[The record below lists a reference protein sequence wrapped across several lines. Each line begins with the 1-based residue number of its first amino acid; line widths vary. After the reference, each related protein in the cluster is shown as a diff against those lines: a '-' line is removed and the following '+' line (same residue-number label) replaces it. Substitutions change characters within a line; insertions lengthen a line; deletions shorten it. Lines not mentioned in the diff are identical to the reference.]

1 MSTYYSFYLGA
12 RDDAGKM
19 CVVGPY
25 YYNVKAGETKLG
37 TLFETSQSFIDD
49 DVFRNTMDMLNVD
62 EVAEKDLDRLTYEP
76 YFEDRPRVSNTYY
89 ASLSDFHKI
98 AGKNNGGLYMG
109 YVCMADMKYIIEED
123 YQLLSR
129 YDVDLVSADVVAEM
143 APEDRRKYVKV
154 AFTAISDASYIAAWV
169 VKAAESLLMYEYGKD
184 KDRYYV
190 LMTWG

>member
-37 TLFETSQSFIDD
+37 TLFETSRSFIDD
-49 DVFRNTMDMLNVD
+49 DVFMGTMNPLNVD
-62 EVAEKDLDRLTYEP
+62 EIAEKDLDRLSFEP
-76 YFEDRPRVSNTYY
+76 IFENESRVSNTYY
-89 ASLSDFHKI
+89 ASLSDFHAI
-98 AGKNNGGLYMG
+98 ANKNNNGLYIG

-123 YQLLSR
+123 YRLLNR

-143 APEDRRKYVKV
+143 TPEDRRKYGKIV
-154 AFTAISDASYIAAWV
+154 FTAISDASYIANLV
-169 VKAAESLLMYEYGKD
+169 VKAAESLLEHEYGKD
-184 KDRYYV
+184 KDRYCI
-190 LMTWG
+190 LMTRR

>member
-25 YYNVKAGETKLG
+25 YYSVKAGETKLG

-49 DVFRNTMDMLNVD
+49 DVFRNTMDLLGAD
-62 EVAEKDLDRLTYEP
+62 EVAEKDLDRLSYEP
-76 YFEDRPRVSNTYY
+76 WYKDQPRVSNTYY
-89 ASLSDFHKI
+89 APLSDFHAI
-98 AGKNNGGLYMG
+98 ASRNNNGLYMG
-109 YVCMADMKYIIEED
+109 YVCMADMKYIIEEE
-123 YQLLSR
+123 YELLNR
-129 YDVDLVSADVVAEM
+129 YDVNLVPADVVAEM
-143 APEDRRKYVKV
+143 APEDRRNYVKV
-154 AFTAISDASYIAAWV
+154 AFTAISDASYIANLV
-169 VKAAESLLMYEYGKD
+169 VKAAESVLMYEYGKD